1 MPKSRIS
8 DPFYELLVVKASKV
22 KFMGHRTP
30 PACAEIN
37 LTLECSAYLVHKNTS
52 RKEKLQVEMKILLI
66 EDDPSIFEMIQT
78 RFAQWSLQVVGPKD
92 FQKVMDDF
100 IEQKPQLVLI
110 DIQLPAYDGFH
121 WCREIR
127 HISKVPILFLSS
139 RDHPMDMVMA
149 MQMGADDFVQKP
161 FHMEVLLAKV
171 QAILRRTYD
180 YIEESMDV
188 TRFNGAV
195 IDYARCEIM
204 YEGNLASLTKN
215 ELFIL
220 RILVEK
226 ADQIVSR
233 DDLMR
238 KLWDDERFVNDN
250 TLSVNVN
257 RLRTK
262 LEDIGLQEAILTKKG
277 LGYMAVTQGT

>member
-1 MPKSRIS
+1 M
-8 DPFYELLVVKASKV
+8 
-22 KFMGHRTP
+22 
-30 PACAEIN
+30 
-37 LTLECSAYLVHKNTS
+37 
-52 RKEKLQVEMKILLI
+52 EMKILLI

-92 FQKVMDDF
+92 FQKVMDNF

-161 FHMEVLLAKV
+161 FNMEVLLAKV

-195 IDYARCEIM
+195 IDYARSEIM
-204 YEGNLASLTKN
+204 HEGNLASLTKN

-262 LEDIGLQEAILTKKG
+262 LEDIGLQEAISTKKG
-277 LGYMAVTQGT
+277 LGYMAVTQGK

>member
-1 MPKSRIS
+1 M
-8 DPFYELLVVKASKV
+8 
-22 KFMGHRTP
+22 
-30 PACAEIN
+30 
-37 LTLECSAYLVHKNTS
+37 
-52 RKEKLQVEMKILLI
+52 EMKILLI

-78 RFAQWSLQVVGPKD
+78 RFAQWTLQVIGPKD
-92 FQKVMDDF
+92 FRKVMDDF
-100 IEQKPQLVLI
+100 IEEKPQLVLI

-161 FHMEVLLAKV
+161 FNMDVLLAKV

-180 YIEESMDV
+180 YVEESLDV
-188 TRFNGAV
+188 TRFNGTV
-195 IDYARCEIM
+195 IDYARSEIM
-204 YEGNLASLTKN
+204 YEGQLVSLTKN

-226 ADQIVSR
+226 SDQIVSR

-257 RLRTK
+257 RLRAK
-262 LEDIGLQEAILTKKG
+262 LEDIGLQDVILTKKG

>member
-1 MPKSRIS
+1 
-8 DPFYELLVVKASKV
+8 
-22 KFMGHRTP
+22 
-30 PACAEIN
+30 
-37 LTLECSAYLVHKNTS
+37 
-52 RKEKLQVEMKILLI
+52 LLI
-66 EDDPSIFEMIQT
+66 EDDPSISEMIQT

-161 FHMEVLLAKV
+161 FNMDVLLAKV

-180 YIEESMDV
+180 YVEESLDV
-188 TRFNGAV
+188 TRFNGTV
-195 IDYARCEIM
+195 IDYARSEIM
-204 YEGNLASLTKN
+204 YEGQLVSLTKN

-226 ADQIVSR
+226 SDQIVSR

-257 RLRTK
+257 RLRAK
-262 LEDIGLQEAILTKKG
+262 LEDIGLQDVILTKKG
-277 LGYMAVTQGT
+277 LGYMAVTQGRE

>member
-1 MPKSRIS
+1 M
-8 DPFYELLVVKASKV
+8 ELKV
-22 KFMGHRTP
+22 
-30 PACAEIN
+30 
-37 LTLECSAYLVHKNTS
+37 
-52 RKEKLQVEMKILLI
+52 LLI

-78 RFAQWSLQVVGPKD
+78 RFTQWSLQVVGPKN

-100 IEQKPQLVLI
+100 IEEKPHLVII

-139 RDHPMDMVMA
+139 RDHPMDMVMS

-180 YIEESMDV
+180 YIEESLDV

-195 IDYARCEIM
+195 IDYARSEIM
-204 YEGNLASLTKN
+204 YHGNLASLTKN

-226 ADQIVSR
+226 TNQIVSR

-262 LEDIGLQEAILTKKG
+262 LEDIGLQDVILTKKG
-277 LGYMAVTQGT
+277 LGYIAVTQGT